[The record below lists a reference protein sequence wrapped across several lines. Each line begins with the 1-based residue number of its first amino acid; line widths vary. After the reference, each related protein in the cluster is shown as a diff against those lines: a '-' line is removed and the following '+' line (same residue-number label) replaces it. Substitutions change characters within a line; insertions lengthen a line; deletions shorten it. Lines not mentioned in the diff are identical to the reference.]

1 MIIKIVDY
9 NENWPLKYAVEA
21 NEIRNAVINNL
32 ISIYHIGSTAI
43 KEIRAREM
51 LDILIVVKKT
61 ISIDELITQL
71 EKLDYNY
78 CKESDNTRCY
88 SLKKKDN
95 SFCLYVFYEDQVSEI
110 EKYLAVSLYLK
121 EHHEIAAEYMRVK
134 DTYVKN
140 CLNDRYYQEKKKF
153 FNEIEIAA
161 YADLGAKAFLSGL
174 VCVS

>member
-78 CKESDNTRCY
+78 CKEKSTRGRE
-88 SLKKKDN
+88 S
-95 SFCLYVFYEDQVSEI
+95 
-110 EKYLAVSLYLK
+110 
-121 EHHEIAAEYMRVK
+121 HHPA
-134 DTYVKN
+134 N
-140 CLNDRYYQEKKKF
+140 
-153 FNEIEIAA
+153 
-161 YADLGAKAFLSGL
+161 
-174 VCVS
+174 

>member
-61 ISIDELITQL
+61 ISIDELVTQL

-78 CKESDNTRCY
+78 CKESDNTRC
-88 SLKKKDN
+88 
-95 SFCLYVFYEDQVSEI
+95 YEDQVSEI

-121 EHHEIAAEYMRVK
+121 EHHEIAAEYMKVK
-134 DTYVKN
+134 DTYIKSY
-140 CLNDRYYQEKKKF
+140 LNNKYYQEKKKF
-153 FNEIEIAA
+153 FNEIEIDACLWYKSKNIHVA
-161 YADLGAKAFLSGL
+161 
-174 VCVS
+174 

>member
-61 ISIDELITQL
+61 ISIDELVTQL

-121 EHHEIAAEYMRVK
+121 EHHEIAAEYMKVK
-134 DTYVKN
+134 DTYIKSYLKN
-140 CLNDRYYQEKKKF
+140 KYYQEKKKF
-153 FNEIEIAA
+153 FNEIEIDACLWYKSKNIHVA
-161 YADLGAKAFLSGL
+161 
-174 VCVS
+174 